1 VDHPVSARLRSFRG
15 WQPQKTREDFAMK
28 SLTYA
33 TLLAFV
39 LTPSYGFAQGSTG
52 HNMSDEELIKLSL
65 SAAPEASPKTQVSS
79 SWSMT
84 ARCGHCGKE
93 PGNGRACPV
102 TPIRPTQNGGWPG

>member
-1 VDHPVSARLRSFRG
+1 
-15 WQPQKTREDFAMK
+15 MK

-65 SAAPEASPKTQVSS
+65 SAAPEAVAKDASVVVMEHDGKMRTLRQGTGQWTCMP
-79 SWSMT
+79 
-84 ARCGHCGKE
+84 GHAD
-93 PGNGRACPV
+93 PANPDPMAA
-102 TPIRPTQNGGWPG
+102 